1 MSFYPEEYDSW
12 YERHRDEY
20 ELEIEALKRF
30 TSSYE
35 NPMLEIGVGTGRFAH
50 ALGIEYG
57 IDPDEKMLEFAKK
70 RGIKVKRARGEE
82 IPFPDGFFN
91 MVLISTTLSFLS
103 EPIKVIQEAHR
114 VLREGGGLIIGF
126 IPRDSKYGRK
136 YEEMKKSGD
145 PRFKNA
151 HFYTL
156 EEVKSLID
164 GLFEIRGLSSTLIE
178 GEKGVKEFAAQ
189 NASFVVIHAVKI

>member
-1 MSFYPEEYDSW
+1 MSFDPEEYDSW

-20 ELEIEALKRF
+20 HLEIEALKRF

-57 IDPDEKMLEFAKK
+57 IDPDEKMLKFAKK
-70 RGIKVKRARGEE
+70 RGIKVKRVRGEE

-91 MVLISTTLSFLS
+91 MVLISTTLPFLS
-103 EPIKVIQEAHR
+103 DPRKVMQEAHR
-114 VLREGGGLIIGF
+114 VLRDEGGLVVGF

-145 PRFKNA
+145 MRFENA

-156 EEVKSLID
+156 EEVKALID

-178 GEKGVKEFAAQ
+178 GKKGVKEFPVE